1 MNMIETPDSNVL
13 QGCMNIVD
21 QLIQRA
27 SQTQR
32 GFADIRKAAQEV
44 VATHAPPDSLSIA
57 AALFSTET
65 HQARMLATFI
75 FGEYAGTDESALH
88 FLHMI
93 VSRDPDWHVQEGLAK
108 AFDRYC
114 ATVGYQQAVPVIE
127 LWLADEY
134 PTVRRAVT
142 EGLRV
147 WTSRPYFCDQP
158 LVAVRLLAQ
167 LRDDE
172 SEYVRTSVG
181 NALRDISK
189 HHPDLVTSVLKE
201 WDCSDPRIAY
211 IHKLVNRVT
220 RKTQG

>member
-1 MNMIETPDSNVL
+1 MRIVETLDNNVL
-13 QGCMNIVD
+13 QGSMNIVD

-27 SQTQR
+27 NQTQR

-44 VATHAPPDSLSIA
+44 VATHDPSDSLSIA
-57 AALFSTET
+57 AALFATET

-75 FGEYAGTDESALH
+75 FGAYAGTDESALN
-88 FLHMI
+88 FLYMI
-93 VSRDPDWHVQEGLAK
+93 VSRDPDWHVQEVLAK
-108 AFDRYC
+108 SFDRYC
-114 ATVGYQQAVPVIE
+114 ATVGYEQALPVIE
-127 LWLADEY
+127 AWLADEY

-147 WTSRPYFCDQP
+147 WTSRSYFCDHP
-158 LVAVRLLAQ
+158 LVAVRLLDQ

-172 SEYVRTSVG
+172 SEYVRKSVG
-181 NALRDISK
+181 NALRDIHK
-189 HHPDLVTSVLKE
+189 HHPDLVTNALEE

-211 IHKLVNRVT
+211 THKLVNKVT